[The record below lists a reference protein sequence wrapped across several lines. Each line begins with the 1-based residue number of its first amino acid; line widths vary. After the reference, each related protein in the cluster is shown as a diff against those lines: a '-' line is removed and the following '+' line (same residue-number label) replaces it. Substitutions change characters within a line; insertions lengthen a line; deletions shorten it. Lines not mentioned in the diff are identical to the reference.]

1 MDITEALTGVFK
13 QYPYL
18 VLLGPLIGWY
28 LGILKS
34 QGYLKGFALFGVSI
48 LAAAVIL
55 AAFGFAEGWKGGQ
68 WHQVPFV
75 ALVIVALSNLT
86 TTTKQHIEDKL
97 TSKKNDDEA

>member
-1 MDITEALTGVFK
+1 VDITEALTGVFK

-28 LGILKS
+28 LGVLKS
-34 QGYLKGFALFGVSI
+34 QGHLKGFALLVISV
-48 LAAAVIL
+48 LAAGVIL
-55 AAFGFAEGWKGGQ
+55 AAFGFAEGWKGTQ

-86 TTTKQHIEDKL
+86 TTTKQHIEDKIAA
-97 TSKKNDDEA
+97 KKSDDEV